1 MGLNLRTLRIMTQYT
16 TRLVEMIFP
25 EQANH
30 YGTLFGGNA
39 LNLLSKAAFLVA
51 NAPTFTAFAAPRG
64 GAPLAWGGPAPASRH
79 ARGDMV
85 MAACSEVKFLAP
97 VRLGQALALTA
108 HITRTGRSSMTI
120 RVEGA
125 AETLASGES
134 HPALEGSFEMVAVDA
149 QGQPV
154 TCAHSKEKP

>member
-1 MGLNLRTLRIMTQYT
+1 MTQHT

-39 LNLLSKAAFLVA
+39 LNLLSKAAFLA
-51 NAPTFTAFAAPRG
+51 
-64 GAPLAWGGPAPASRH
+64 ASRH
-79 ARGDMV
+79 ARGDVV

-108 HITRTGRSSMTI
+108 HITRTGRSSMTV

-125 AETLASGES
+125 AETLASGEC